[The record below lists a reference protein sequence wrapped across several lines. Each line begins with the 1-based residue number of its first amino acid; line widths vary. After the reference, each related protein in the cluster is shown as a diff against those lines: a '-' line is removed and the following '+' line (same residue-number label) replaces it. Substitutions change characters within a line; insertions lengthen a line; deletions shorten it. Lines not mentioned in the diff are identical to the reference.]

1 MFSDYR
7 LGRYI
12 VSCQTLTDVME
23 DEKLSLTFGEM
34 KQLDSLIFV
43 DDDFPLNTKIIS
55 IYTDIRF
62 LKKIDIKINN
72 EHLKVINFIW
82 G

>member
-1 MFSDYR
+1 
-7 LGRYI
+7 
-12 VSCQTLTDVME
+12 ME
-23 DEKLSLTFGEM
+23 DRETQFDIWRNE

-72 EHLKVINFIW
+72 EHLKSYKLYLGFNKY
-82 G
+82 